1 MIIRALWIIG
11 GVVLAVVTVL
21 AFTRPYEEVN
31 PLPVAVGILIGYLLL
46 MFFWFQSKAVE
57 EKMQVVVEAS
67 SASHSGALLE
77 VNKINAGYGR
87 SQILYDVS
95 LEVREN
101 EVVCVIG
108 PNGAGKSTAFKIIM
122 GFINYLGGE
131 ITFGGESIVGLRPD
145 QILGVGLGYVPQ
157 GRIVFNQMTVREN
170 LEMGAFIE
178 RDAQRMNDSMDYV
191 FTLFPRLAERQK
203 QLGGTMSGGEQQ
215 MLAMGRALMTRPQ
228 MIMIDEPS
236 LGLSPRFVD
245 EVFELIVGLAKSG
258 LTVMVVEQNATRALE
273 IADRGYVLELGRN
286 RYEGT
291 GRELLDNPDVRKM
304 YLGG

>member
-1 MIIRALWIIG
+1 
-11 GVVLAVVTVL
+11 V
-21 AFTRPYEEVN
+21 
-31 PLPVAVGILIGYLLL
+31 
-46 MFFWFQSKAVE
+46 FFWFQSRTAE
-57 EKMQVVVEAS
+57 EKLQVFAVAS
-67 SASHSGALLE
+67 GETYSGPLLE
-77 VNKINAGYGR
+77 VKKINAGYGR

-131 ITFGGESIVGLRPD
+131 ITFSGKDIVGLRPD

-178 RDAQRMNDSMDYV
+178 RDAQKLNDSMDYV

-215 MLAMGRALMTRPQ
+215 MLAMGRALMTRPR

-273 IADRGYVLELGRN
+273 ISDRGYVLELGRN
-286 RYEGT
+286 RYEGA
-291 GRELLDNPDVRKM
+291 GSELLANPDVRKM